1 MATSSERLE
10 MTWGWEG
17 VGSNPGSGQIFF
29 FGVVGAFEIQSFF
42 TLSVNLEGQLPWYV
56 INLIMADNLQAVDT
70 HPDIPNAIV
79 MIKRL

>member
-1 MATSSERLE
+1 MVLGGRGFEPRLRP
-10 MTWGWEG
+10 
-17 VGSNPGSGQIFF
+17 NFF

-70 HPDIPNAIV
+70 HPDIP
-79 MIKRL
+79 MQSL

>member
-1 MATSSERLE
+1 MGLGGRGFEPRLRP
-10 MTWGWEG
+10 
-17 VGSNPGSGQIFF
+17 NFFF